1 MLYFTSNSTSGT
13 FTVIPLEGGPRA
25 VLYPNPSND
34 GRFKIKFKNP
44 GAGQTIGMN
53 IFDASGKMV
62 YRKNI
67 VINSSARTQV
77 ESFDLPFLK
86 PALYVVSLKTV
97 SKEAGNTMNE
107 EINLIVK

>member
-1 MLYFTSNSTSGT
+1 MRGNSTSAD
-13 FTVIPLEGGPRA
+13 FTVIPLTGGARA
-25 VLYPNPSND
+25 VIYPNPSYD

-44 GAGQTIGMN
+44 GAGQTISMN
-53 IFDASGKMV
+53 IFDARGRSV

-67 VINSSARTQV
+67 IITSSRSQV

-97 SKEAGNTMNE
+97 SKEAGNTMSE